1 MKKLL
6 LLLLIAPLIGNSQM
20 LVLPVSDVI
29 VKQGYEFTP
38 NTIVPQ
44 GKIWQ
49 WTGISTFSEQEP
61 TMFGLY
67 GAIKWQNHYGGFVYK
82 YHFFKEN
89 QVMAIDWNS
98 SGFDCQ
104 DCFFTFIDYYI
115 KYTTP
120 AQKHKSLQTF
130 SVSFFSP

>member
-61 TMFGLY
+61 TMFGFY
-67 GAIKWQNHYGGFVYK
+67 GAIRWQNHYGGV
-82 YHFFKEN
+82 
-89 QVMAIDWNS
+89 V
-98 SGFDCQ
+98 
-104 DCFFTFIDYYI
+104 
-115 KYTTP
+115 
-120 AQKHKSLQTF
+120 
-130 SVSFFSP
+130 